1 MGSQVYSFGRET
13 KFWSQLSGFG
23 HTRRAVVTFEDEIC
37 KFLSGIEG
45 SGHLAL
51 WLVLW
56 LLCFP
61 LFALKPFCSASG
73 WTQPNCLLLPIVI
86 D

>member
-23 HTRRAVVTFEDEIC
+23 HTRRAVVTFKDEIY
-37 KFLSGIEG
+37 KFLAGIEG
-45 SGHLAL
+45 SGHHLAL
-51 WLVLW
+51 ACFM
-56 LLCFP
+56 CFP
-61 LFALKPFCSASG
+61 LFALEPFCSASG
-73 WTQPNCLLLPIVI
+73 WTQPNCPLLPIQH